1 MRYLNAQD
9 LMAALSF
16 EGVMDAVEE
25 ALRLYESKQ
34 FVMPDRM
41 SVDCGDGN
49 LFLLMPSVAADRIA
63 TKLVTVYPGN
73 QARGRPVI
81 DGIVVLSDR
90 ATGEVLALMDGKTV
104 TAMRTG
110 AVSGLSIRYLA
121 QPGAR
126 SVGLVGCGVQGY
138 YQVMYACT
146 ARPIERIALFD
157 VNPAA
162 IPPLIDKLRAAL
174 PGVTVEAA
182 ASAAQVLATSEIVI
196 AATTARGPVFP
207 DDPALFVGKHLIAIG
222 SFEPEVREYP
232 DAAMRAVSKVWIDTD
247 YAIAESGELII
258 PLRKGLLREG
268 QLETLGHF
276 ILSGRSPE
284 RGARGTT
291 MFKTVG
297 MALFDLTTARLAYAS
312 ARERHLGTEL

>member
-9 LMAALSF
+9 LMAALTF

-49 LFLLMPSVAADRIA
+49 LFLLMPSVAMGSIA

-73 QARGRPVI
+73 RARGRPVI

-110 AVSGLSIRYLA
+110 AVTGLSIRHLA
-121 QPGAR
+121 RPGAR

-138 YQVMYACT
+138 YQLMYACT
-146 ARPIERIALFD
+146 ARQIERIALFD

-162 IPPLIDKLRAAL
+162 IPPMADRLRASL
-174 PGVTVEAA
+174 PGVAIEAA
-182 ASAAQVLATSEIVI
+182 ASAAAVLAASEIVI
-196 AATTARGPVFP
+196 AATTARRPVFP
-207 DDPALFVGKHLIAIG
+207 DDPALFEDKHLVAIG

-232 DAAMRAVSKVWIDTD
+232 DAAMRVVEKVWIDTD
-247 YAIAESGELII
+247 YALEESGELMI
-258 PLRKGLLREG
+258 PLHEGLLR
-268 QLETLGHF
+268 QDQVETLGHF
-276 ILSGRSPE
+276 ILSGRPPE
-284 RGARGTT
+284 RGTHATT

-297 MALFDLTTARLAYAS
+297 MALFDLTTARQAYDN
-312 ARERHLGTEL
+312 ARERGLGTEL

>member
-1 MRYLNAQD
+1 MRYLNAQA

-16 EGVMDAVEE
+16 EGVMAAVEE
-25 ALRLYESKQ
+25 ALRLYESKR

-49 LFLLMPSVAADRIA
+49 LFLLMPSVAMDSVA

-73 QARGRPVI
+73 RARGRPVI

-90 ATGEVLALMDGKTV
+90 ATGEVLALMDAKII

-110 AVSGLSIRYLA
+110 AVTGVSIRHLA
-121 QPGAR
+121 RPDAR

-146 ARPIERIALFD
+146 AREIERIVLFD

-162 IPPLIDKLRAAL
+162 IPPMVDKLRASL
-174 PGVTVEAA
+174 PGVAIDA
-182 ASAAQVLATSEIVI
+182 GASAAEVLAASEIVI
-196 AATTARGPVFP
+196 AATTARQPVFP
-207 DDPALFVGKHLIAIG
+207 DDSALFEDKHLVAIG

-232 DAAMRAVSKVWIDTD
+232 DAAMRAVDKVWIDTD
-247 YAIAESGELII
+247 FAVEESGELII
-258 PLRKGLLREG
+258 PLHKGLLHED

-284 RGARGTT
+284 RGAHGTT
-291 MFKTVG
+291 FFKTVG
-297 MALFDLTTARLAYAS
+297 MALFDLTTARQAYAS
-312 ARERHLGTEL
+312 ARERGLGTEL